1 MRYARILMAV
11 ASEIWAMQPE
21 KLEAM
26 IDLLALQAEGVKFT
40 AQEIE
45 ARISPQTAAA
55 VARRE
60 GAVAILP
67 LRGVI
72 ANRMNMFSAISG
84 GTSNEAF
91 ADLIRSAVA
100 DDGVKAIVLDVDS
113 PGGNVQGTEELSS
126 LIHSL
131 RGQKPIVAQVNAT
144 AASAAYWIASAAD
157 EIVVTPTG
165 WVGSI
170 GTMTAHEDISA
181 ALEKAGVKRTVITS
195 AEFKNEAP
203 GHLALS
209 DEARTQLEA
218 QCAFFDRMFVDR
230 VAANRGVSSATVRS
244 DFGKGRMVIGAD
256 AVKAGMADRVATLDE
271 TLARFGVNRS
281 TRPAL
286 SSRSASAS
294 PRRHRALAAL

>member
-1 MRYARILMAV
+1 MKYARILLAV

-26 IDLLALQAEGVKFT
+26 IAFLALQAEGVKFD
-40 AQEIE
+40 AEDIE

-72 ANRMNMFSAISG
+72 ANRMNMFSSISG

-91 ADLIRSAVA
+91 AATMRATVA
-100 DDGVKAIVLDVDS
+100 DDAIKAIILDVDS
-113 PGGNVQGTEELSS
+113 PGGTVQGTEELSS
-126 LIHSL
+126 LIHSM
-131 RGQKPIVAQVNAT
+131 RGEKPIIAQVNAT

-157 EIVVTPTG
+157 EIVMTPTG

-170 GTMTAHEDISA
+170 GAMTVHDDISA
-181 ALEKAGVKRTVITS
+181 AMEKAGVKRTVIQS
-195 AEFKNEAP
+195 AEYKNESP
-203 GHLALS
+203 PHLPLT
-209 DEARTQLEA
+209 DEARAQLEA
-218 QCAFFDRMFVDR
+218 QCSFFDKMFVDR
-230 VAANRGVSSATVRS
+230 VASNRNISPALVRS
-244 DFGKGRMVIGAD
+244 DFGKGRMVIGSA
-256 AVKAGMADRVATLDE
+256 AVKAGMADRIATMDE
-271 TLARFGVNRS
+271 TLARFG
-281 TRPAL
+281 A
-286 SSRSASAS
+286 SRTPPSPSHRAASS